1 MADKQQKT
9 TDDFATRLIRWYLK
23 EKEKEEKALTEI
35 RAKTTEV
42 DNNVNRP

>member
-9 TDDFATRLIRWYLK
+9 EDDFAARLIRWYLK

-35 RAKTTEV
+35 RAKTPV